1 MDQEIKIKALP
12 LDQERCRFTVDR
24 PLLEGRAVHF
34 GDAARAQ
41 GSPLAEALFAIPDI
55 ASVTI
60 AGDVVTVTRRAF
72 GEWPDLARKVGTAI
86 REQIQSGVPPIS
98 EAAMAGMAGEDDI
111 ARRVQDLLER
121 EINPAVGSHGG
132 WVELLGVQGNDVFLQ
147 LGGGCQGCGMA
158 DVTLKQGIET
168 LLRQEI
174 PELGQVFDQTD
185 HAAGRNPYYTASKK

>member
-1 MDQEIKIKALP
+1 MDQDIEIKALP
-12 LDQERCRFTVDR
+12 LENQRCRFTVNQAIL
-24 PLLEGRAVHF
+24 PGRTAYF
-34 GDAARAQ
+34 GDAERAK
-41 GSPLAEALFAIPDI
+41 GSPLAEALFALPEVS
-55 ASVTI
+55 AVTI
-60 AGDVVTVTRRAF
+60 SGDTITVTRDDY
-72 GEWPDLARKVGTAI
+72 GEWPALARQIGVAI
-86 REQIQSGVPPIS
+86 RAQLQSGAPLIA
-98 EAAMAGMAGEDDI
+98 EAALAGVAGEEDI
-111 ARRVQDLLER
+111 RTRVQALLER